1 MPDKPQRLVTLG
13 AVEHEPRRP
22 HTLVPA
28 SDFLLYELDVLHEL
42 GDRVEAKQRQKPRIE
57 RCRLRAASRQR
68 QLEQANRFRGER
80 VHQSRDPS
88 NGAHANA
95 LDDRVIHAGQDPQA
109 VADQRL
115 DP

>member
-1 MPDKPQRLVTLG
+1 MPDEPQRLVTLG

-22 HTLVPA
+22 HTLVAP
-28 SDFLLYELDVLHEL
+28 SDFLLHELDVLHEL
-42 GDRVEAKQRQKPRIE
+42 RDRIEAEQGQEPGIE

-68 QLEQANRFRGER
+68 QLEQANRLRGKR

-88 NGAHANA
+88 NRAHANA
-95 LDDRVIHAGQDPQA
+95 LDDRVVHAGQDPQA